1 MNDDSVGSIAT
12 GIWTPQNLKCINCCF
27 LSLMLSYGSD
37 KSSVL
42 PLKNNS
48 AFKVALCKKSPV
60 QVTTEVPPPTPP
72 GTTVQPGNKQARK
85 SLIFNLKGLFW
96 KKSPFRLLFIELNVN
111 SSVTTML
118 DQPAS
123 WIFQQV
129 WYCMRTKK
137 KNQPGAFGYYWS
149 PPTNA
154 CVACPSRRPMGQF
167 CVLSVVALGVN
178 TLLIIWILHTYTL
191 SVLFY
196 FGKTKHSQF
205 SFPF

>member
-48 AFKVALCKKSPV
+48 AFKVALCKKSLV

-129 WYCMRTKK
+129 WYCMRRKK
-137 KNQPGAFGYYWS
+137 KSTGSLWLLLKS
-149 PPTNA
+149 SHK
-154 CVACPSRRPMGQF
+154 CLC
-167 CVLSVVALGVN
+167 CLS
-178 TLLIIWILHTYTL
+178 
-191 SVLFY
+191 
-196 FGKTKHSQF
+196 
-205 SFPF
+205 